1 LHTSVMIM
9 IIAVLGVGCVLS
21 AWHIWPFSTAREHT
35 EDAYVRGNTTVISP
49 QVSGYVTRVLVH
61 DFDFV
66 RAGQLIATI
75 DDRIYRSQVREAQAA
90 LDAAVANLAN
100 SVQSERARRAG
111 LLVQKA
117 AIEGSEAQLA
127 RVIADARRIDDLV
140 TDGSVSFREQE
151 QTD

>member
-1 LHTSVMIM
+1 MIM

-90 LDAAVANLAN
+90 LDAAVANSARSRAYRGPN
-100 SVQSERARRAG
+100 SNRAC
-111 LLVQKA
+111 
-117 AIEGSEAQLA
+117 
-127 RVIADARRIDDLV
+127 
-140 TDGSVSFREQE
+140 SVRSGYNSGPACTFWFR
-151 QTD
+151 TMVDV